1 MSKVILATAAALLTS
16 LSAYAAD
23 GPSYLLPAM
32 KDIVAPQAAV
42 IWDVGNRGIDDD
54 GKPDASKLTAQDWD
68 TLGKAATAMQQA
80 ASGLAEARQ
89 ILVGPPGTKLENEGA
104 PGVFTA
110 HQVQG
115 FIDHDPA
122 GFSKHARAL
131 TDISQTLISAAATK
145 DAKKLADAS
154 GELDQVCVACH
165 TKFWYPQ

>member
-1 MSKVILATAAALLTS
+1 MSKVILATAAALLTA
-16 LSAYAAD
+16 LSASAAES
-23 GPSYLLPAM
+23 PSYLVTAM

-68 TLGKAATAMQQA
+68 ALGKAASAVQQA
-80 ASGLAEARQ
+80 ATGLADTHPV
-89 ILVGPPGTKLENEGA
+89 LVGPPGTKLDNEGA

-110 HQVQG
+110 KQVQG
-115 FIDHDPA
+115 FIDRDPA
-122 GFSKHARAL
+122 DFSKHARAL
-131 TDISQTLISAAATK
+131 TDIAQTLISAAATK

-154 GELDQVCVACH
+154 GELDQVCEACH